1 MYIKSIRID
10 GFGPWS
16 NLTLEG
22 LSEGLNVFFGP
33 PGAGKSMLRRF
44 VRTVLTGFGEAPP
57 TVQASPDH
65 AVIGGSLSTVTS
77 AGRFEISRYSDGTR
91 QGRLVIRSADGTL
104 QDPALLASL
113 RQLPAATFDCL
124 LDVDFHGRPSLNRLL
139 DLLAG
144 GGLLSGRAEGTPIEP
159 AVGLPRELEAAR
171 QALREHEQSPA
182 AARLDRRRAELTRQI
197 ARLGSRDGHP
207 LLPDPTKIDHWTRQ
221 VQRRTADVQRI
232 QAQLDQL
239 RQQEA
244 AWRTTS
250 RQADRSTPPPGA
262 ERADVTAVLRQLEA
276 LDEQVRRWR
285 RVEQDVQK
293 RDESLRDELRQWQL
307 NQARPAAASR
317 SPRSRLAQLERQVT
331 QLQGQLASL
340 QTAALHGCACRGTL
354 DTLGPLAEQL
364 RQQLYQLCQEL
375 TAQQRGVRHD
385 AVVNELKQL
394 RRCRQELAAHIGRLT
409 QRRQELLAQ
418 YGRLDP
424 AGLEL
429 FRRAEAGQCDCD
441 RHAEYLDS
449 QRQPPRTVAEPDA
462 TGASSATG
470 ERSRELRLAE
480 LARRGD
486 KLSAELSSAEQ
497 RLRKA
502 RQRLAAARRRS
513 PATSVPVGASE
524 LAEARRQLQSVE
536 RKLESHTHQHHQLRA
551 EVERLEQLVAGTVA
565 SAHPDRS
572 PQLLPL
578 VSSYLR
584 RISSGKYVR
593 ATGPGSDGLLWIT
606 AHDGQTYPHDVLGPR
621 TYDQLYLSL
630 RLALADI
637 HAQQNIRIPLV
648 LDEPFLNV
656 DVVQHPELLQVLS
669 SFAAAG
675 HQVFVLTADPSAAR
689 LLSEQD
695 HWVRDLPQLER
706 SSASPAETAHAPARV
721 VTGRSDWD
729 PEEFPGELSDR
740 VRVAAERV
748 RMAAERARQ
757 DQPILHTATGDVME
771 RPWSQPRQQ
780 LTRLL
785 EGHDSTDHATSAGK
799 SPANPNDVAGSWKF
813 YLETSSPIED
823 APSIGRKMAAQ
834 LRAIGVTQ
842 VSDLLALS
850 PRTAATQLAHL
861 TVPSDAIRAWQ
872 AQAWLVC
879 CVPYLRPY
887 DARILVACGITD
899 PDQLQQM
906 DPHELLQRVERFLAT
921 REGAQI
927 VQSGNDYELARIT
940 HWIHMARQAHLRR
953 QRQAAAQARRN
964 SAATAAHARSARPR
978 PYANPPLAD
987 LPAASPHERL
997 PLDPAEAMR
1006 PRLWADDET
1015 AAADGRRFHLHS
1027 TSPVVDAPSIG
1038 PKLADRLGTLGIRT
1052 VADLLAA
1059 SPAETARRLDHPR
1072 IKAATVRAWQ
1082 HQARLVCRVPHLR
1095 GHDAQLLVA
1104 CGYTEPEQ
1112 LRLLTAEQLLAAIQP
1127 VVDSPAGQRILRT
1140 GKRPDLEEVAAW
1152 IRWSHE
1158 PRSPQA
1164 A

>member
-33 PGAGKSMLRRF
+33 PGAGKSMLRCF

-57 TVQASPDH
+57 TPQASHDH
-65 AVIGGSLSTVTS
+65 AVVGGSLSTVTA

-124 LDVDFHGRPSLNRLL
+124 LDVDFHGRPSMNRLL
-139 DLLAG
+139 ELLSG
-144 GGLLSGRAEGTPIEP
+144 GGLLSGRAEGAPTEP
-159 AVGLPRELEAAR
+159 AVGLRRELEAAR
-171 QALREHEQSPA
+171 QALRDHEQSA
-182 AARLDRRRAELTRQI
+182 ASAKLDRRREELTRQI
-197 ARLGSRDGHP
+197 ARLGSLGGQP
-207 LLPDPTKIDHWTRQ
+207 FVPDTAKIDHWTRQ
-221 VQRRTADVQRI
+221 VRRRTAELQRI
-232 QAQLDQL
+232 QAKLDQL
-239 RQQEA
+239 RQEA
-244 AWRTTS
+244 AALRS
-250 RQADRSTPPPGA
+250 APRQAAPTAPASRA

-285 RVEQDVQK
+285 RVEQDVEK

-307 NQARPAAASR
+307 NQARPAAANR

-331 QLQGQLASL
+331 QLQDQLASL

-354 DTLGPLAEQL
+354 DTIGPLAEQL

-375 TAQQRGVRHD
+375 TAQQRGVRRD

-394 RRCRQELAAHIGRLT
+394 RRCRQELASHIGRLT

-429 FRRAEAGQCDCD
+429 FRRAEAAQCDCD
-441 RHAEYLDS
+441 RHAEHLDA
-449 QRQPPRTVAEPDA
+449 QRQALRPVAGPEA
-462 TGASSATG
+462 TGATG

-486 KLSAELSSAEQ
+486 ALSAELSSAEQ

-502 RQRLAAARRRS
+502 RQRLTAARRRG
-513 PATSVPVGASE
+513 PATSVPVGTSE
-524 LAEARRQLQSVE
+524 LAEARRQLQSVQ
-536 RKLESHTHQHHQLRA
+536 RKLESHALQHQQLRA
-551 EVERLEQLVAGTVA
+551 EVERLEQLVASTA
-565 SAHPDRS
+565 AAARPDQS

-656 DVVQHPELLQVLS
+656 DIVQHPELLQVLS

-706 SSASPAETAHAPARV
+706 SPALPVETAHAPARI

-740 VRVAAERV
+740 VRVAADRARV
-748 RMAAERARQ
+748 AAERARR
-757 DQPILHTATGDVME
+757 DQPILHTATGDVLE

-785 EGHDSTDHATSAGK
+785 EGHDSTDQAAAGK
-799 SPANPNDVAGSWKF
+799 SQPSLNDVAGSWKF

-927 VQSGNDYELARIT
+927 VQSGNDYELSRIT
-940 HWIHMARQAHLRR
+940 HWIHM
-953 QRQAAAQARRN
+953 
-964 SAATAAHARSARPR
+964 
-978 PYANPPLAD
+978 
-987 LPAASPHERL
+987 
-997 PLDPAEAMR
+997 
-1006 PRLWADDET
+1006 
-1015 AAADGRRFHLHS
+1015 
-1027 TSPVVDAPSIG
+1027 
-1038 PKLADRLGTLGIRT
+1038 
-1052 VADLLAA
+1052 
-1059 SPAETARRLDHPR
+1059 
-1072 IKAATVRAWQ
+1072 
-1082 HQARLVCRVPHLR
+1082 
-1095 GHDAQLLVA
+1095 
-1104 CGYTEPEQ
+1104 
-1112 LRLLTAEQLLAAIQP
+1112 
-1127 VVDSPAGQRILRT
+1127 
-1140 GKRPDLEEVAAW
+1140 
-1152 IRWSHE
+1152 
-1158 PRSPQA
+1158 
-1164 A
+1164 